1 LQHILAAFLDHLRLE
16 RNLSEHTLRAYSG
29 DLKRFVGFAAQYH
42 AGAEPL
48 RPVDI
53 EPATV
58 RAFVVHLQETGLSRK
73 SQGRALS
80 AIRSLFR
87 YACREGVVSV
97 NPAQGIPTPKAPQ
110 LLARHLRPAEIDRLL
125 EAPSADEPLGRRD
138 RVVLELLYASG
149 LRVGELVGIDWQD
162 IDLGARLVR
171 VLGKGSKERLVPFG
185 RPAQKVLGEWL
196 EVWED
201 IRTGSADATATDE
214 PVLLNYRG
222 GRLTDRSVRRILD
235 RYVEEASVAGGV
247 HPHTLRHTFATHLLE
262 HGADL
267 RSIQELLGHASLA
280 TTQKYTHLE
289 VSRLQEVYRA
299 SHPRA
304 RAPKENDT

>member
-1 LQHILAAFLDHLRLE
+1 LRQILVAFLDHLRLE

-29 DLKRFVGFAAQYH
+29 DLERFAVFAAQYH
-42 AGAEPL
+42 AGTQPL
-48 RPVDI
+48 RPADV

-87 YACREGVVSV
+87 YACREGVVSA

-110 LLARHLRPAEIDRLL
+110 LLPRHLRPAEIERLL
-125 EAPSADEPLGRRD
+125 EAPSRDEPLGRRD

-171 VLGKGSKERLVPFG
+171 VLGKGRKERLVPFG
-185 RPAQKVLGEWL
+185 RPAQKALGEWL

-201 IRTGSADATATDE
+201 IRAGSAAATATDE

-235 RYVEEASVAGGV
+235 RYAEEAAVAGGV

-289 VSRLQEVYRA
+289 VSRLQEVYRG

-304 RAPKENDT
+304 RASKENDT